1 MRLPCSK
8 VFPKA
13 GYSLSGHSDCVGAR
27 LSLPG
32 HSDCV
37 GARLSLS
44 GHSDCVG
51 ARLSLS
57 GHSDCVGWGVP
68 LCNDTLRQLHGFHQF
83 LDVGGPFADAGGG
96 GVGFAHQWVG
106 QAGGDEGRLVW
117 GEFAGPGVKE
127 AFGSSFGAV
136 NAASHFGHI

>member
-1 MRLPCSK
+1 MSALSLPR
-8 VFPKA
+8 
-13 GYSLSGHSDCVGAR
+13 HSDCVGEALR
-27 LSLPG
+27 LFWE
-32 HSDCV
+32 
-37 GARLSLS
+37 R
-44 GHSDCVG
+44 
-51 ARLSLS
+51 
-57 GHSDCVGWGVP
+57 GVP

-106 QAGGDEGRLVW
+106 QACGDEGRLVW
-117 GEFAGPGVKE
+117 GEFAGPGVEE